1 MDKLSVL
8 NTLQGSGATAMKKI
22 DKTQPSGNL
31 HSVKMIHFDLVIKKI
46 NS

>member
-1 MDKLSVL
+1 MDNLSVL
-8 NTLQGSGATAMKKI
+8 NTVQGSGATAMKKI

-31 HSVKMIHFDLVIKKI
+31 HSMKMIHFGLVVKKI